1 MTDMNPCPFCDCSS
15 TRTERIIED
24 ETWYVVCEICE
35 AIGPIELS
43 LTLAQLAWNKGTS
56 RWRSKN
62 NKTMTEQ
69 EIREA
74 ITELRMLWGDIEW
87 WEEQDLPEVRQT
99 LKAALDAAEQLRTE
113 RDDWV
118 RKALGLDTN

>member
-1 MTDMNPCPFCDCSS
+1 
-15 TRTERIIED
+15 
-24 ETWYVVCEICE
+24 
-35 AIGPIELS
+35 
-43 LTLAQLAWNKGTS
+43 
-56 RWRSKN
+56 
-62 NKTMTEQ
+62 MTEQ